1 MKNFVK
7 INEEYQLDK
16 TYKAKWLDNNNYN
29 TRIIAIG
36 TNSECQAHLDTILN
50 TNTINHAKKN
60 QANKQINKNL
70 QLDNLEQQ
78 KNFEIYLLK
87 KDKEQINI
95 QLLAENKTIEEKERK
110 INQLESEIKDANQKL
125 ANRIT
130 SNIKYF

>member
-1 MKNFVK
+1 M
-7 INEEYQLDK
+7 
-16 TYKAKWLDNNNYN
+16 
-29 TRIIAIG
+29 
-36 TNSECQAHLDTILN
+36 
-50 TNTINHAKKN
+50 
-60 QANKQINKNL
+60 

-95 QLLAENKTIEEKERK
+95 QLLAANKTIEEKERK